1 MGNKEVV
8 YNITK
13 KSKKL
18 KDLGDGINIY
28 IKNDKTK
35 AEREEFQRLGKR
47 KDDIAKQYPKAD
59 EQPDRVILERGVLK
73 LDGVEVDRYKSP
85 QTLF

>member
-35 AEREEFQRLGKR
+35 AEREEF
-47 KDDIAKQYPKAD
+47 
-59 EQPDRVILERGVLK
+59 
-73 LDGVEVDRYKSP
+73 
-85 QTLF
+85 